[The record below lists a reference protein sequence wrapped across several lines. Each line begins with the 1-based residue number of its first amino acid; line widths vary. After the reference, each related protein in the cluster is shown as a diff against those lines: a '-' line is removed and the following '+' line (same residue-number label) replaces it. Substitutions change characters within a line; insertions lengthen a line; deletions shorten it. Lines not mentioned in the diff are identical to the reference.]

1 MSDGALCQHKSFH
14 GSMGLSNSSYPSPT
28 GMVLLRVGKVEAK
41 NTQILAFVGA
51 ILPGKPTMQGPVYVR
66 YGFGLLN
73 TFQGFHRTAQFFL
86 A

>member
-1 MSDGALCQHKSFH
+1 MSGGALCQHKSFH

-51 ILPGKPTMQGPVYVR
+51 ILPGKPTMQGPLYVR
-66 YGFGLLN
+66 YGFGLLK
-73 TFQGFHRTAQFFL
+73 HLSRL
-86 A
+86 P